1 MDNSLV
7 TVLAISSFLIGLAAV
22 ALLIYMVTHR
32 HASKK
37 KGKEQTPS
45 SRPSPSAQ
53 SRSPS
58 RTPAPE
64 THDDAKKPA
73 TKGSQHSLFVI
84 FSQPSE
90 ATDQRLTDW
99 LNDKKASFDPIK
111 KVFHI
116 DGVQPSS
123 PITVANAFPP
133 GEMPDLLRGEVHQPI
148 RGISLLVKPPLRKRR
163 NQQMIAYVDIA
174 KEINAL
180 FDGNMLDAD
189 RAPASEATYA
199 RIIGQVV
206 KQ

>member
-7 TVLAISSFLIGLAAV
+7 TVLAFSSFLLGLVAV
-22 ALLIYMVTHR
+22 ALLIYLVAR
-32 HASKK
+32 SHARKK
-37 KGKEQTPS
+37 DKGKEQAPS
-45 SRPSPSAQ
+45 SKPPVDNHA
-53 SRSPS
+53 
-58 RTPAPE
+58 PAPE
-64 THDDAKKPA
+64 THDEAKKLTP
-73 TKGSQHSLFVI
+73 KVSQHSLFVI

-90 ATDQRLTDW
+90 ATDQRLTEW
-99 LNDKKASFDPIK
+99 LNDKQASFDPIK

-123 PITVANAFPP
+123 PITIANAFPP
-133 GEMPDLLRGEVHQPI
+133 GEMPDLLRGDVHQPI

-189 RAPASEATYA
+189 RAPASEATYE
-199 RIIGQVV
+199 RIIG
-206 KQ
+206 